1 MEARAL
7 QGRRVGPPQTAMD
20 AWAQRVNRLVAPKRA
35 GRRSSAPAAAST
47 RRGAASAAALWLAAD
62 AAGGAAAGYRFSAHA
77 ADALVRE
84 GLSPALIEAL
94 AKASHLPL
102 GELQRFAG
110 LDRTTLKRRAAKGL
124 PLPDE
129 AAVKALSAAE
139 LVGLATQVFGS
150 VESAAGW
157 LTAVHPLLEGETPL
171 QRARTPWGL
180 DKVREVLV
188 ALRYG
193 GVA

>member
-1 MEARAL
+1 MEVTAL
-7 QGRRVGPPQTAMD
+7 QARGGVPPRTAMD

-35 GRRSSAPAAAST
+35 DRRTSAGASA
-47 RRGAASAAALWLAAD
+47 RRGAASPTALWLAGD
-62 AAGGAAAGYRFSAHA
+62 PVGGAAAGYRFSVQA

-94 AKASHLPL
+94 ARASHLEL

-110 LDRTTLKRRAAKGL
+110 LDRTTLKRRADKGL
-124 PLPDE
+124 PLPDD

-150 VESAAGW
+150 VQDAAGW
-157 LTAVHPLLEGETPL
+157 LTSAHPLLDGETPM

-180 DKVREVLV
+180 DKVREILV